1 MTGLSARVRTR
12 LGALELDCELAAPA
26 GAVTCLMGP
35 SGAGKTTLL
44 RCLAGLHRAAEA
56 VVGVDGALWQDDRA
70 GLFLPPHRRRVGYVL
85 QQPALFPHL
94 SVAGNLQYARRR
106 AGGGPAAD
114 PTRIVESLE
123 LGELLGRSPAGL
135 SGGERQRV
143 AIARALLAAPALLL
157 LDEPLAALD
166 LAAAGAILERVRRL
180 AGELA
185 VPVVWVTHAPW
196 EAARAGDR
204 LVWMEAGRVVASGGV
219 GELLSRLDV
228 GRTLGDEAG
237 SAVEGRL
244 LRHDE
249 AHHLSV
255 LASAWGELWVRR
267 LDGEPGDPVRVH
279 VRARDVS
286 VALEEG
292 PPTSILNVLR
302 LEVLELTEIA
312 PGEVLV
318 RLGRTSRDPA
328 PALLATVT
336 SRSRDLL
343 GLSPGLPV
351 WARVKSVSLL
361 RGA

>member
-1 MTGLSARVRTR
+1 
-12 LGALELDCELAAPA
+12 
-26 GAVTCLMGP
+26 
-35 SGAGKTTLL
+35 
-44 RCLAGLHRAAEA
+44 
-56 VVGVDGALWQDDRA
+56 
-70 GLFLPPHRRRVGYVL
+70 
-85 QQPALFPHL
+85 
-94 SVAGNLQYARRR
+94 
-106 AGGGPAAD
+106 
-114 PTRIVESLE
+114 
-123 LGELLGRSPAGL
+123 
-135 SGGERQRV
+135 
-143 AIARALLAAPALLL
+143 
-157 LDEPLAALD
+157 
-166 LAAAGAILERVRRL
+166 
-180 AGELA
+180 
-185 VPVVWVTHAPW
+185 
-196 EAARAGDR
+196 
-204 LVWMEAGRVVASGGV
+204 V

-286 VALEEG
+286 LSLEEG

-318 RLGRTSRDPA
+318 RLGRSSLDPA